1 MFLKRAAGTIIEK
14 DYDILCNLFLVKM
27 GVRPAFLLECVS
39 YPEIDSKELLNVIR
53 HIYPEFRYTIEHEI
67 DDNFHRVFI
76 HMNELAPKEDNHDIW
91 VAKNL
96 GFWCHGIP
104 DPSTE
109 RFVVR
114 YYAIDGDEKFNI
126 YAEICSKTLFNREH
140 FDCKYEKFNKVAS
153 QIGLTILLEI
163 EELIPNEPE
172 YWRRLLITN
181 NLGPEHEERLVGF
194 LWGSGL
200 SSIYNNIN
208 DGKYTFDEL
217 LDNKRLLLFMIL
229 RSINDPFDHLYPLSY
244 NVAKSF
250 EQAETK
256 LFSNLTEDP
265 CSLFRKLQEE
275 SIVMKMLEEP
285 IIREIHDN
293 ETSILFEAYDLCMNK
308 N

>member
-1 MFLKRAAGTIIEK
+1 MFLKRAVGTIIEK
-14 DYDILCNLFLVKM
+14 DYDILCNLFLVKN
-27 GVRPAFLLECVS
+27 GARPAFLLEFAG
-39 YPEIDSKELLNVIR
+39 YPEIDSNELFAVIR
-53 HIYPEFRYTIEHEI
+53 HIYPEFKYTIENEI
-67 DDNFHRVFI
+67 DGNIHRVFF
-76 HMNELAPKEDNHDIW
+76 HTNELAPKEDNHDIW

-109 RFVVR
+109 RVVVR
-114 YYAIDGDEKFNI
+114 YYATDSDDRFNI
-126 YAEICSKTLFNREH
+126 YTEICSKALFNREH
-140 FDCKYEKFNKVAS
+140 FDRKHEQFNKIAS

-163 EELIPNEPE
+163 EELIPNEPD
-172 YWRRLLITN
+172 YWLRLLMTN
-181 NLGPEHEERLVGF
+181 NLRREHEERLVGF

-217 LDNKRLLLFMIL
+217 LDNKMLLLFMIL
-229 RSINDPFDHLYPLSY
+229 RTIYDSFQHLYPLS
-244 NVAKSF
+244 NKVAKSLD
-250 EQAETK
+250 QAETK

-285 IIREIHDN
+285 IMREIHDN